1 LALAAKPFFDPGRE
15 STRRQTGNLHLA
27 FKARDTYRATIR
39 EAHIVFDLA
48 QASRRRIEDEP
59 RSRDHYTGLLFPLI
73 RNYATDSAFE
83 AYFPEIRLSPA
94 SRRDEAQSQRS
105 ASSMARCPIDSRPW
119 RRSKSSS

>member
-48 QASRRRIEDEP
+48 QRLDAASKMSLAVGTITR
-59 RSRDHYTGLLFPLI
+59 GF
-73 RNYATDSAFE
+73 
-83 AYFPEIRLSPA
+83 YFR
-94 SRRDEAQSQRS
+94 
-105 ASSMARCPIDSRPW
+105 
-119 RRSKSSS
+119 